1 MKSPGSQTFMGG
13 IGWMT
18 ASNTTA
24 QVFTWIATFYIVRLL
39 TPEDY
44 ALVGMSGLLVGI
56 IVLIGDFGL
65 NSSIIQKKTELT
77 HQELSSLFWQYVII
91 GLTLSGIVNLAAPL
105 GAMFWG
111 EERVLG
117 LIRLSSL
124 VIIFV
129 SLSQVPMALMQKKM
143 HFKRYGLILSVTS
156 VCGSIVTI
164 ILAYSEMGP
173 YSLILGTVFMSILK
187 LILFSVYEPFKPA
200 LHYSFKENI
209 DHLKFGG
216 TVTLDRY
223 LWWYYSKC
231 DSWFASKFLS
241 VNMFGVYS
249 VAINLASMPIDKIN
263 AVVRPV
269 SFPAFSKINNDNE
282 REELFL
288 KVTKYMAF
296 LAFPIFIGLYWIAD
310 DFIPLVLGDSWIE
323 ATFIFKCLVLVF
335 PLRCVATVY
344 STYLLSIRRADIG
357 VKNNLIG
364 SLLATIFFATGVQFG
379 LDGLAYSWL
388 AFYPL
393 FNIVC
398 IHNNSKVTN
407 ISFLRYWIAM
417 KKAAICVLFMSAT
430 ILIYKYM
437 FNHYFTII
445 DIHSILLVVKIFT
458 TIVLGVLSY
467 VLSVYIID
475 KDSILEIK
483 KLLVS
488 RRFN

>member
-18 ASNTTA
+18 ASNTAA

-65 NSSIIQKKTELT
+65 NSSIIQKKSELT

-282 REELFL
+282 REEFFL

-310 DFIPLVLGDSWIE
+310 DFIPLVLGDKWIE
-323 ATFIFKCLVLVF
+323 ATFIFKCLVLIF

-344 STYLLSIRRADIG
+344 PAYLLSIRRADVG
-357 VKNNLIG
+357 VKNMFIG
-364 SLLATIFFATGVQFG
+364 ALLATMFFAFGVQFG
-379 LDGLAYSWL
+379 LNGLAFTWL
-388 AFYPL
+388 VFYPL
-393 FNIVC
+393 FFTIC
-398 IHNNSKVTN
+398 IYNNSKATN
-407 ISFLRYWIAM
+407 IRFLYYFNNIS
-417 KKAAICVLFMSAT
+417 KAVLCTILMSLNIMLFQFLFKYYMGIDYVTFFPSIIKILVT
-430 ILIYKYM
+430 ILIGL
-437 FNHYFTII
+437 F
-445 DIHSILLVVKIFT
+445 
-458 TIVLGVLSY
+458 SY
-467 VLSVYIID
+467 TASVFLID
-475 KDSILEIK
+475 KNAISEIK
-483 KLLVS
+483 KELLGKL
-488 RRFN
+488 FN